1 MIIYESLIDEWYLQ
15 TKLCR
20 HLGCANPKCQQCAL
34 CQRRRCAGSFKKKYL
49 APSDVLEAECGAQVY
64 VVVVDAATGALV
76 QYGLEDTY
84 LQLSLVDGKKLE
96 VEGEKEEALEGCQ
109 LLTNKAGQALLVHGR
124 SGAYT
129 DDKRVIVPMI
139 SGQAMLPD
147 LKVTD
152 SSEALLTGRAPPFRL
167 LARVVQRGG
176 ITLPGIAPVLSE
188 PFVVATAR
196 VRGAAKVEI
205 PHVDDSVSKLE
216 GLGVQTQKKLED
228 IAAAAAASNVPNLQL
243 PINKVTK
250 VGQFLALVDMAE
262 KNKPLRETLKHVL
275 RLTKMWDIARD
286 HARKA
291 VQTDVQL
298 RVYHPDGR
306 MDVGLV
312 YKCGSFNVVDINRP
326 VGLLRRRHK
335 NTRPDQELVDIIWLS
350 PEMASW
356 PDAVRRIVPRA
367 ASSWWHDGHPG
378 WAFLPLNVSHLPS
391 AGSSGQPDPPMS
403 SFSFTRRQPYPST
416 KEQGTGSHITS
427 PGKIIIAPGWPTVP
441 MPERADLPI
450 SAPEGPSNQA
460 PNSGTANISVGPSPS
475 QGTIP
480 GYWPVSPV
488 MISGKPSTAGSP
500 FEDPSFQQLMN
511 MVSGGSDRGR
521 APTSTESD
529 GGSKGKRKADASLES
544 WMAMNK
550 SLEYDIDLPSTLA
563 GVESLLATGM
573 YNSGQAKF
581 NIGSLAGGLTSLGP
595 IYPPNQPIGS
605 QNAASIP
612 DNAPAQVP
620 GMTMGQLREQFALL
634 IEKEAS
640 STKDLKA
647 FLAKHGLLPAEK
659 SCIDQ
664 ELQVKTEQSGLESM
678 KSIENGLP
686 IYDENAMS
694 GTSE

>member
-1 MIIYESLIDEWYLQ
+1 M
-15 TKLCR
+15 KLCR
-20 HLGCANPKCQQCAL
+20 HLGCANLKCQQCAL

-176 ITLPGIAPVLSE
+176 IPLPGIAPVLSE

-243 PINKVTK
+243 PMNKVTK
-250 VGQFLALVDMAE
+250 VGQFLELVDMAE

-275 RLTKMWDIARD
+275 RLTKMWDVARD

-326 VGLLRRRHK
+326 VGLLRRRQK
-335 NTRPDQELVDIIWLS
+335 SAKPDQELVDIIWLS

-378 WAFLPLNVSHLPS
+378 WAFLPLNVSHLP
-391 AGSSGQPDPPMS
+391 ALGNDGLPDPPMS
-403 SFSFTRRQPYPST
+403 SFSFTRREPYSSS
-416 KEQGTGSHITS
+416 KEQGGGSRMTSTS
-427 PGKIIIAPGWPTVP
+427 PGSIVPVWPTLQHLETSNRP
-441 MPERADLPI
+441 F
-450 SAPEGPSNQA
+450 SAPNRLFSQTPC
-460 PNSGTANISVGPSPS
+460 GTGNVSVGPSLS
-475 QGTIP
+475 SGGIP
-480 GYWPVSPV
+480 GYWPAAQGMP
-488 MISGKPSTAGSP
+488 SGKPSAAGSP

-511 MVSGGSDRGR
+511 MVSGGSDRGM
-521 APTSTESD
+521 APASTESD

-550 SLEYDIDLPSTLA
+550 SLEYDMDLPSTLA

-573 YNSGQAKF
+573 CNNGQTKF
-581 NIGSLAGGLTSLGP
+581 NIGSLAGGLGSLGP
-595 IYPPNQPIGS
+595 MFAPS
-605 QNAASIP
+605 QTFGLQNGGSIP
-612 DNAPAQVP
+612 DDAPAHVP
-620 GMTMGQLREQFALL
+620 GMTMGQLREQFAALVQK
-634 IEKEAS
+634 EKNS
-640 STKDLKA
+640 SNNKELKE
-647 FLAKHGLLPAEK
+647 FLEKHGLLPTPAAK
-659 SCIDQ
+659 QYTAQ

-686 IYDENAMS
+686 MYDENAMS